1 MREGHDG
8 KYPMNAFDTETE
20 ELVAYLD
27 GELSAEERRKVEARL
42 ASDARY
48 RESLHALERSWEWL
62 DLLPRS
68 TASETFTRTTV
79 EMVAVKTAEEIE
91 RKEAHETWIVL
102 GRKALA
108 VLAVATALW
117 AGVVVVRWYQGR
129 KDRAFLEH
137 LPLVQRLELYR
148 AADDLEFLRALSESG
163 LFLSSS
169 ASDADLERPPRD
181 STQSEERSK

>member
-1 MREGHDG
+1 
-8 KYPMNAFDTETE
+8 MNAFDTETE

-27 GELSAEERRKVEARL
+27 GELSPEERQKVEARL

-79 EMVAVKTAEEIE
+79 EMVAVRTAEEIE
-91 RKEAHETWIVL
+91 RKEAHQTWL
-102 GRKALA
+102 AFGRRTLA
-108 VLAVATALW
+108 VLAVVAALW

-148 AADDLEFLRALSESG
+148 AADDLEFLRALNESG

-169 ASDADLERPPRD
+169 ESGGDLESP
-181 STQSEERSK
+181 TGGVAESEGKSK